1 MHRYCPS
8 LQPHFSLDSR
18 PIFPTHAISDKT
30 LICIQ
35 CIVGVILL
43 FLSATSRNS
52 DKTLRERM
60 HHVAQSFASAV
71 WPPYSLFH
79 CCYRECCAGPGC
91 RSGRLGAT
99 DRPSRQH
106 RSLLPRCLSTR
117 DR

>member
-60 HHVAQSFASAV
+60 PHVAQSFTSAV
-71 WPPYSLFH
+71 WPPYNLFH
-79 CCYRECCAGPGC
+79 CCYGGWFAGPGWC
-91 RSGRLGAT
+91 FCRLGAT
-99 DRPSRQH
+99 YRPRRPH
-106 RSLLPRCLSTR
+106 PSLLRRLP
-117 DR
+117 